1 MEFTIGK
8 KTYPLYFGTGFVRE
22 LDRIRAV
29 DMNGVKFGMGV
40 AVLLPSLQ
48 TYDTAAL
55 ADVIYAATVR
65 TPSRPGTQAIEDA
78 IDELNEKQLEALF
91 DEVRNEIKESNATK
105 LAAKN
110 LKA

>member
-8 KTYPLYFGTGFVRE
+8 KTYHLYFGTGFVRE

-29 DMNGVKFGMGV
+29 DMSGVKFGMGIS
-40 AVLLPSLQ
+40 VLLPSLQ
-48 TYDTAAL
+48 AYDTAAL

-65 TPSRPGTQAIEDA
+65 TPSRPGTQAIEDV
-78 IDELNEKQLEALF
+78 IDEMDEKRMESLF
-91 DEVRNEIKESNATK
+91 AEVRNEIKESNATK